1 VPDLIAALSSG
12 ITSSQ
17 LAAISKLRG
26 VQAALPVD
34 GGKVKVNGQSANVLG
49 VSPQAFRSWTP
60 LATASSAAIWSN
72 LGKGQLVS
80 TGPAARRLHLAAGQ
94 SYPVSAA
101 VLTRLPFGGSTA
113 LSVTGADAIVNL
125 ARSAQFGL
133 ARNFA
138 VLISVPPSASL
149 PTLMSQVKSIIGKRG
164 QVVNLVSYGLATA
177 SQRPVA
183 TNIPAGAP
191 IVIGDQI
198 RINRPAHKYRLTV
211 EVVTPE
217 GRKSASGV
225 VAVHPDRSYT
235 RRGQTRTLG
244 DAIFVDLGQGKN
256 LVALLA
262 HIDNN
267 KLELDGINYV
277 ALRAYT
283 AASGGKRVSFN
294 AMSAQTGIVPVKA
307 ELVPVLVT
315 FADPANPASA
325 RAVAPDDA
333 EAVLGKGYRLQGI
346 TAEVVPN
353 GFWPIDFGGI
363 LGEPVTRG
371 IVAKLPWLN
380 GADHPAANAL
390 RAAGL
395 PGIDGIDAREA
406 FTRK

>member
-1 VPDLIAALSSG
+1 MNFKWFGPIALLAAL
-12 ITSSQ
+12 
-17 LAAISKLRG
+17 
-26 VQAALPVD
+26 
-34 GGKVKVNGQSANVLG
+34 
-49 VSPQAFRSWTP
+49 
-60 LATASSAAIWSN
+60 
-72 LGKGQLVS
+72 
-80 TGPAARRLHLAAGQ
+80 
-94 SYPVSAA
+94 
-101 VLTRLPFGGSTA
+101 
-113 LSVTGADAIVNL
+113 
-125 ARSAQFGL
+125 
-133 ARNFA
+133 
-138 VLISVPPSASL
+138 
-149 PTLMSQVKSIIGKRG
+149 
-164 QVVNLVSYGLATA
+164 VV
-177 SQRPVA
+177 
-183 TNIPAGAP
+183 
-191 IVIGDQI
+191 GDQI

-211 EVVTPE
+211 EVETPE

-267 KLELDGINYV
+267 KLEFDGINYV

-315 FADPANPASA
+315 FADPANAASA

-333 EAVLGKGYRLQGI
+333 ETALGKGYHLQGI
-346 TAEVVPN
+346 SAEVVPN
-353 GFWPIDFGGI
+353 GYWPLDFGGA

-371 IVAKLPWLN
+371 ILAKLPWLN
-380 GADHPAANAL
+380 GADSAAATAL

-395 PGIDGIDAREA
+395 PGVDGIDAREA